1 MQRVCGTFTAA
12 EFNSMCVTY
21 ANADPNALET
31 TIGCA
36 STTATFSCL
45 GASVQSATDECVRLW
60 TLASDP
66 NSDLGRAL
74 LTVDNSTSTSTDT
87 TDDDESD
94 KAWFAL
100 LGLLI
105 LPIGLL
111 AACFCVN
118 QQKKKDEEYAKQP
131 DLYKEPLVKEKPI
144 YQENIAYDN
153 GNPYYCNTPNAT
165 PAASSPQRTPA
176 PPVTGPPASQ
186 V

>member
-1 MQRVCGTFTAA
+1 MPIQLPAHLSLC
-12 EFNSMCVTY
+12 
-21 ANADPNALET
+21 
-31 TIGCA
+31 
-36 STTATFSCL
+36 
-45 GASVQSATDECVRLW
+45 
-60 TLASDP
+60 
-66 NSDLGRAL
+66 RAL

-144 YQENIAYDN
+144 YQENIAYV
-153 GNPYYCNTPNAT
+153 CC
-165 PAASSPQRTPA
+165 SSFSLLL
-176 PPVTGPPASQ
+176 V
-186 V
+186 